1 MSRTYFGTD
10 GVRGIVGDDL
20 TPELVQ
26 RLGKA
31 ATLWS
36 KGGRVFVGRDT
47 RGSGPELEE
56 AFARGIVEAGG
67 NAVLAGVL
75 PTPAVALLA
84 LDLGVVV
91 SASHNPP
98 EYNGIKIFDRDGRKL
113 TDAAEEEIEA
123 LLDAEGPGGGKI
135 DRVDVATDSYLEHIV
150 ERFGSDLSGLHV
162 AVDCAN
168 GAYSAIAPRAFEQL
182 GAEVTAIGAEPN
194 GTNINLGCGATD
206 LSLLQRT
213 VLQEDFDLG
222 VAFDGDGDR
231 MLAVDANGA
240 PVDGDQ
246 ILAILADHLGVDLVA
261 LQRVVTSGRFDLG
274 VAFDGDGDRMLA
286 VDADGNSLD
295 GDQIVAILALHLGVD
310 VVAVTT
316 MSNLGFHKLM
326 EQHGVRVVTTDV
338 GDRYVL
344 EALEREGG
352 LLGGEQSGHIIY
364 LKDHVTGD
372 GLAAALLLCAALEGR
387 TLAEAA
393 AVLPRY
399 PQAKNNV
406 RVATKSLS
414 DDLFAEIERL
424 NTELDGS
431 GRILVRASGTEPF
444 VRVLAEAENPWK
456 AQELCARISALV
468 TRELG

>member
-1 MSRTYFGTD
+1 M
-10 GVRGIVGDDL
+10 VGENL
-20 TPELVQ
+20 TPELIE

-36 KGGRVFVGRDT
+36 RGGRVFVGRDT
-47 RGSGPELEE
+47 RASGPELEE

-98 EYNGIKIFDRDGRKL
+98 EYNGIKIFDRDGQKL
-113 TDAAEEEIEA
+113 TDADEEEIES
-123 LLDAEGPGGGKI
+123 LLDTEGPGDGEI
-135 DRVDVATDSYLEHIV
+135 DRVGVATDSYLEHIT
-150 ERFGSDLSGLHV
+150 ERFGKDLSGLRI

-168 GAYSAIAPRAFEQL
+168 GAYSAIAPQAFEQL
-182 GAEVTAIGAEPN
+182 GAEVTAIGAEPD
-194 GTNINLGCGATD
+194 GTNINVGCGATD

-213 VLQEDFDLG
+213 VLRGDFDLG

-240 PVDGDQ
+240 AVDGDE
-246 ILAILADHLGVDLVA
+246 ILAILADHLSVDLVA
-261 LQRVVTSGRFDLG
+261 VT
-274 VAFDGDGDRMLA
+274 VMT
-286 VDADGNSLD
+286 NY
-295 GDQIVAILALHLGVD
+295 
-310 VVAVTT
+310 
-316 MSNLGFHKLM
+316 GFHRFAEERGIRL
-326 EQHGVRVVTTDV
+326 VTTDV

-344 EALEREGG
+344 EALRREGG
-352 LLGGEQSGHIIY
+352 VLGGEQSGHIIY

-372 GLAAALLLCAALEGR
+372 GLAASLLLCAALEGR
-387 TLAEAA
+387 TLTEAA
-393 AVLPRY
+393 AVLPRF
-399 PQAKNNV
+399 PQAKENV
-406 RVATKSLS
+406 RVATKNLS
-414 DDLFAEIERL
+414 DDLLQEIQRL
-424 NTELDGS
+424 NAELGGS
-431 GRILVRASGTEPF
+431 GRIVVRPSGTEPV

-456 AQELCARISALV
+456 ARELCARISALV